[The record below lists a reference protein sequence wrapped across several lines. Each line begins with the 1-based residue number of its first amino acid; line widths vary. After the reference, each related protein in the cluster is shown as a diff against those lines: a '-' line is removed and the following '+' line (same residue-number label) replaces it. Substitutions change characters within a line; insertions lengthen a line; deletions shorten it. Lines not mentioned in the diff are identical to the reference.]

1 MARSSPSPSP
11 TRNGPKPSIFK
22 GRYLSQLDF
31 AVNCLRSN
39 IDLANE
45 TVAFL
50 KPLGGGW
57 FDFLRRRLEREGLA
71 YEEITRNRDW
81 PQNATNIVLS
91 TMHSAKG
98 LEFDHVIILGLSDE
112 VTPHGTEADD
122 DQLST
127 LRRLL
132 AMAVARARKTV
143 IIGFKED
150 EASSLVSYFEEG
162 SFDEYE

>member
-1 MARSSPSPSP
+1 
-11 TRNGPKPSIFK
+11 
-22 GRYLSQLDF
+22 
-31 AVNCLRSN
+31 
-39 IDLANE
+39 
-45 TVAFL
+45 
-50 KPLGGGW
+50 
-57 FDFLRRRLEREGLA
+57 
-71 YEEITRNRDW
+71 
-81 PQNATNIVLS
+81 
-91 TMHSAKG
+91 MHSVKG

-112 VTPHGTEADD
+112 VTPHGDEDDD

-150 EASSLVSYFEEG
+150 QASSLVSYFVDG